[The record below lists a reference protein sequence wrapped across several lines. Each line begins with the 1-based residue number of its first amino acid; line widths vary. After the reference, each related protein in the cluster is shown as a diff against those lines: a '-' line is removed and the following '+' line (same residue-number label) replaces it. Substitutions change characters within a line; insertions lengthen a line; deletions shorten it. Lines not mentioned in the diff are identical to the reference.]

1 MHNGLP
7 TIDDIISAAGRLNGL
22 GVRTPL
28 VRNDHLDALTGAQV
42 FLKPECLQRTG
53 SFKFRGA
60 YNAISTLDAEARE
73 RGVVACSSGNH
84 AQGVAEA
91 ARLFG
96 IAATIVMPADAPAT
110 KIARTERSGAKVVFY
125 DRASEDREAI
135 AKTITKDTG
144 AALIHPYDNLFVIA
158 GQGTCG
164 LEIAEQLAGLGHAP
178 DHLLVCTGGG
188 GLTAGVSI
196 AVHDRFPDC
205 KVHSVEPAGFDDH
218 ARSLKTGVRQS
229 NASNAGSA
237 CDALLS
243 PTPGELTFAVNRDH
257 LDSGLVVTDEEAFAA
272 MRFAFNEFKLVVEPG
287 GAVALAAMLQAGKR
301 WQGETIAVIISGGN
315 VDPELYTEVI
325 AA

>member
-1 MHNGLP
+1 MQSGLP
-7 TIDDIISAAGRLNGL
+7 TIDDIVSAAGRLEGL
-22 GVRTPL
+22 AVRTPL
-28 VRNDHLDALTGAQV
+28 VRNDHLDTLTGAQV

-60 YNAISTLDAEARE
+60 YNAISTLDEESRKK
-73 RGVVACSSGNH
+73 GVVACSSGNH

-96 IAATIVMPADAPAT
+96 IAATIVMPADAPAI
-110 KIARTERSGAKVVFY
+110 KIARTKRSGAKIVFY
-125 DRASEDREAI
+125 DRSSEDRDEI
-135 AKTITKDTG
+135 ALSITRETG
-144 AALIHPYDNLFVIA
+144 AALIHPYDNPFVMA

-164 LEIAEQLAGLGHAP
+164 LEIAEQLSGLGHPP
-178 DHLLVCTGGG
+178 DRVLVCTGGG

-196 AVHDRFPDC
+196 AIHDRFPDC
-205 KVHSVEPAGFDDH
+205 TIHSVEPAGFDDH
-218 ARSLKTGVRQS
+218 ARSLKTGERQS
-229 NASNAGSA
+229 NPSNAGSA

-257 LDSGLVVTDEEAFAA
+257 LDSGLVVTDEEAVAA
-272 MRFAFNEFKLVVEPG
+272 MRFAFNELKLVVEPG

-301 WQGETIAVIISGGN
+301 WRGETIAVIISGGN
-315 VDPELYTEVI
+315 VDPELFSRVI